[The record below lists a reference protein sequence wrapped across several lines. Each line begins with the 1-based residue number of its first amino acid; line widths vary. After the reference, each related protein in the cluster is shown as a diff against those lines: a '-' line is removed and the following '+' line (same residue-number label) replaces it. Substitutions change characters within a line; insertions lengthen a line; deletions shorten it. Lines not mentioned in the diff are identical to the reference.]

1 MNVIRVMI
9 VEDDPMVADLNR
21 RYLEQMSGFSLV
33 GLCRSG
39 EEAVEALKEK
49 EVDLMLV
56 DVYMPGMS
64 GLDLINHIRKEQ
76 YGVDVILVTAAK
88 DQKSILEALRQGAVD
103 YLVKPFQFDRFQG
116 ALQRY
121 RQRCDWMNDLK
132 QVSQEELDRKV
143 FSRSQPEERNGLL
156 LPKGVER
163 NTLRRV
169 WESVNG
175 MEKEFTAEEMAAI
188 VGISQVSI
196 RKYLKFLQE
205 LGLLVM
211 EAQYGAVGRPVNQ
224 YRYNQGAP
232 LPKNWL

>member
-88 DQKSILEALRQGAVD
+88 DQKSILEALRQGA
-103 YLVKPFQFDRFQG
+103 
-116 ALQRY
+116 A
-121 RQRCDWMNDLK
+121 CILK
-132 QVSQEELDRKV
+132 
-143 FSRSQPEERNGLL
+143 
-156 LPKGVER
+156 
-163 NTLRRV
+163 
-169 WESVNG
+169 
-175 MEKEFTAEEMAAI
+175 AA
-188 VGISQVSI
+188 S
-196 RKYLKFLQE
+196 
-205 LGLLVM
+205 
-211 EAQYGAVGRPVNQ
+211 
-224 YRYNQGAP
+224 
-232 LPKNWL
+232 